1 MQFEWDPTKAAG
13 NLSKHGV
20 SFDEASSVFGDP
32 LAITIGD
39 PDHSIDE
46 NRFLTTGL
54 SGERRLLVVSH
65 VYRDGR
71 IRIITAREAAR
82 QERKEYESEQ

>member
-13 NLSKHGV
+13 NLTKHRV

-32 LAITIGD
+32 LAISIAD

-46 NRFLTTGL
+46 DRLLTTGL
-54 SGERRLLVVSH
+54 SAEQRLLVVSH
-65 VYRDGR
+65 AYRGGS
-71 IRIITAREAAR
+71 IRIITAREANR
-82 QERKEYESEQ
+82 QERKQYESEQ

>member
-13 NLSKHGV
+13 NLTKHRV

-32 LAITIGD
+32 LAISIAD

-46 NRFLTTGL
+46 DRLLTTGL
-54 SGERRLLVVSH
+54 SAKQRLLVVSH
-65 VYRDGR
+65 AYRGGS
-71 IRIITAREAAR
+71 IRIITAREANR
-82 QERKEYESEQ
+82 QERKQYESEQ